1 MMMEE
6 LMQEEFQAGKEEGK
20 KEGRVEG
27 IAVLKTA
34 VLDTLQTKNISNN
47 STTHLL
53 ENTSD
58 LETLQKMLHTALS
71 CNSTEEFL
79 NQFNN

>member
-6 LMQEEFQAGKEEGK
+6 LMQEEFQAGKEEGIA
-20 KEGRVEG
+20 EGLN
-27 IAVLKTA
+27 ALKTA
-34 VLDTLQTKNISNN
+34 VLDTLQIRNISSN
-47 STTHLL
+47 STTNLL
-53 ENTSD
+53 ESTSD
-58 LETLQKMLHTALS
+58 LETLQKMLHVALS